1 MMATIRDVARQAG
14 VSISTVSLV
23 LNDSP
28 AVKHETRYR
37 VYDAIKALNYVP
49 NQSARSLITK
59 QSKVIGVI
67 KGMERAQ
74 EGVYSFDGVVDTYLS
89 EMLRSI
95 ENQIDLSGYSIMI
108 DWCFDPGAQAFA
120 APVLDKNKV
129 DGLLYVGGFFTQALA
144 DHFSALGIPMVLI
157 GSRHEEMDYVDTY
170 PDRGVEMAVDCL
182 AENRH
187 LRIALINGPDTS
199 HSSARK
205 LSGFKRAM
213 ERRGLP
219 IRPQWIEKADF
230 TGKAGYEAARRLW
243 ALDSHPTAVVAC
255 ADCVAVGALRYFY
268 ENGVHCPRDISI
280 VGFEDSILSEYAV
293 PALTS
298 VCVRK
303 DILGAEGAK
312 VLLGRIQHPR
322 AKPVKLL
329 IEPRLV
335 LRDSVAPCGVM
346 AP

>member
-1 MMATIRDVARQAG
+1 MATIRDVAKQAG

-67 KGMERAQ
+67 KGMERVQ

-95 ENQIDLSGYSIMI
+95 EKQIDLGGYSMMI
-108 DWCFDPGAQAFA
+108 DWCFDPEARATA
-120 APVLDKNKV
+120 VPVLDKNKV
-129 DGLLYVGGFFTQALA
+129 DGLLYVGGFFSDPMAA
-144 DHFSALGIPMVLI
+144 RFRGLGIPVVLV

-170 PDRGVEMAVDCL
+170 PDLGVEMAVNCL
-182 AENRH
+182 AENGH
-187 LRIALINGPDTS
+187 AAIALINGPDAAP
-199 HSSARK
+199 SSARK
-205 LSGFKRAM
+205 LAGFRRAM
-213 ERRGLP
+213 ERLGLP
-219 IRPQWIEKADF
+219 IREEWIEKGDF
-230 TGKAGYEAARRLW
+230 TGKAGYEAARGLW
-243 ALDSHPTAVVAC
+243 ARGGHPTAVIAC

-268 ENGVHCPRDISI
+268 ENGVYCPRDISV

-293 PALTS
+293 PPLTS

-312 VLLGRIQHPR
+312 VLLNRIRHPR

-335 LRDSVAPCGVM
+335 LRGSVAPRGERGT
-346 AP
+346 

>member
-1 MMATIRDVARQAG
+1 MMTTIRDVAKQAG

-23 LNDSP
+23 LNNSP

-37 VYDAIKALNYVP
+37 VYDAIKALDYVP

-67 KGMERAQ
+67 KGIEKVQ
-74 EGVYSFDGVVDTYLS
+74 EGIYSFDGVVDTYLS

-95 ENQIDLSGYSIMI
+95 ENQIDLNGYSMMI
-108 DWCFDPGAQAFA
+108 DWCFDPEAQLVSV
-120 APVLDKNKV
+120 PVMDKNKV
-129 DGLLYVGGFFTQALA
+129 DGLLYVGGFFTDQLA
-144 DHFSALGIPMVLI
+144 DHFRARGIPMVLI

-170 PDRGVEMAVDCL
+170 PDLGIEMAVDCL
-182 AENRH
+182 FENGH
-187 LRIALINGPDTS
+187 CDIALINGPDTS

-205 LSGFKRAM
+205 MTGFRRAM
-213 ERRGLP
+213 DRLGLP
-219 IRPQWIEKADF
+219 VRSEWIEKGGF
-230 TGKAGYEAARRLW
+230 TGKAGYEAAHRLW
-243 ALDSHPTAVVAC
+243 ARDSHPTAVVAC
-255 ADCVAVGALRYFY
+255 ADSVAVGALRYFF
-268 ENGVHCPRDISI
+268 ENGVYCPRDISV

-303 DILGAEGAK
+303 DVLGAEGAK

-322 AKPVKLL
+322 AKAVKLL
-329 IEPRLV
+329 IEPKLV
-335 LRDSVAPCGVM
+335 LRDSVARNG
-346 AP
+346 AG